1 LLSGSTC
8 LLLATCLSVHFLKS
22 QVRACVSFL
31 MVVWFDREQ
40 CLVSF
45 NRYRYDKKYI
55 WFYTGK
61 FCFFLELARLAF
73 ETSCSFKKNEI
84 RIALK
89 SLTVTLLI

>member
-40 CLVSF
+40 CLVS
-45 NRYRYDKKYI
+45 
-55 WFYTGK
+55 
-61 FCFFLELARLAF
+61 
-73 ETSCSFKKNEI
+73 
-84 RIALK
+84 
-89 SLTVTLLI
+89 